1 MFGLF
6 EKKLTDEDKKKKL
19 LLQVLEKLHQ
29 FRIGDPELLDDIQ
42 LDLEEGI
49 PLSKRKIMFLKDSVT
64 KLKENNKE
72 EQVESLNQNLKE
84 TPTN

>member
-49 PLSKRKIMFLKDSVT
+49 PLSKRKIEFLKDSVT

-84 TPTN
+84 NPTN